1 MGGLTITLHFIAPN
15 IIKIIRKIYNK
26 CKSNT
31 KITSVPAPFW
41 YHNKILKLYVLYVL
55 YQKDKVYSFDYKGIL
70 KGANKCF

>member
-41 YHNKILKLYVLYVL
+41 YHNKILKLYVLYKYSKWL
-55 YQKDKVYSFDYKGIL
+55 KDPQAMY
-70 KGANKCF
+70 NKS

>member
-31 KITSVPAPFW
+31 KITSVPAPF
-41 YHNKILKLYVLYVL
+41 
-55 YQKDKVYSFDYKGIL
+55 
-70 KGANKCF
+70 